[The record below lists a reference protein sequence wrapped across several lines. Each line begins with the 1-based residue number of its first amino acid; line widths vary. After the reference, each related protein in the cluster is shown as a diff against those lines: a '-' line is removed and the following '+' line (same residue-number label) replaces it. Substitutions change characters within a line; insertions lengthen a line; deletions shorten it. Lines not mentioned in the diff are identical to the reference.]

1 MRKRKFSKRSRRT
14 SLDYL
19 SEEGEAER
27 VGGGAGSGAGEEAG
41 EEVAGA
47 EEENRLMSVE
57 GLLVC

>member
-27 VGGGAGSGAGEEAG
+27 VGGGAGSGAGEEAARSSRG
-41 EEVAGA
+41 RRRRIG
-47 EEENRLMSVE
+47 
-57 GLLVC
+57 